1 MGGAWLTNVD
11 LGCVFMGC
19 DVRRLTRKS
28 LASNHE
34 RLAMDVPAVERQ
46 VGGYR
51 NRTCSANTPFS
62 ISQFG
67 GEPNGKAAGC

>member
-1 MGGAWLTNVD
+1 MIPMESDNRNGQSAKNKLVI

-34 RLAMDVPAVERQ
+34 RLAMDVLAVERQ

-51 NRTCSANTPFS
+51 
-62 ISQFG
+62 
-67 GEPNGKAAGC
+67 